1 MTTYTVIKTSETNN
15 KNITITEGITN
26 RKEAEN
32 IADLFGGEV
41 IAVFDVTEIMAK
53 LLEN

>member
-1 MTTYTVIKTSETNN
+1 MTTYTVIKASETNN
-15 KNITITEGITN
+15 ENITIAEGITN
-26 RKEAEN
+26 RKEAES

-41 IAVFDVTEIMAK
+41 IAEFDVTEIMAK